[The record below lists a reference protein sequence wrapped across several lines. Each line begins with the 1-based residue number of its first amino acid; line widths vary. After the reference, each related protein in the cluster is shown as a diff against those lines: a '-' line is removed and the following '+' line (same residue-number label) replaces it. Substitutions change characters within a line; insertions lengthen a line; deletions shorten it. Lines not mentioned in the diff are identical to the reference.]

1 MVDSLGDLHM
11 AKGIP
16 IPNPNV
22 ILKIGFLNRNTQENL
37 IKYRICPTF
46 GHIFDFT

>member
-1 MVDSLGDLHM
+1 MGDSLGDLIM
-11 AKGIP
+11 AEG

-37 IKYRICPTF
+37 IKYKV
-46 GHIFDFT
+46 GADG